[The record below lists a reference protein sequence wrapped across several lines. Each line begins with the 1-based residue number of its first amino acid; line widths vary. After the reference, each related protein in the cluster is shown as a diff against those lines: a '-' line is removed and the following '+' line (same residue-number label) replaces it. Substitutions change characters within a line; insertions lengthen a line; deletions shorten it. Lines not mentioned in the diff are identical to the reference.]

1 MNKLNE
7 LPNLTEL
14 SYRSIK
20 QSILNGTVERSTRL
34 TEEYFASQLG
44 ISKSPVREALNRL
57 EAEGLIRIEPRRGVY
72 VRDFS
77 PQEIQDLYDL
87 RVVLE
92 LHSIAAAD
100 ITPLL
105 LAALLESIAR
115 TKEILIEGDK
125 GKHIEEDFLFH
136 RTIAEATGNAEFC
149 RIFENVQ
156 QKTLLC
162 RYKSYELSAT
172 TSPLAHK
179 KIYQALKLGDK
190 KTAQTAMQQHIVFV
204 RDKLLKG

>member
-14 SYRSIK
+14 SYRSIR
-20 QSILNGTVERSTRL
+20 QSILNGSIERSTRL

-77 PQEIQDLYDL
+77 PKEIQDLYDV

-100 ITPLL
+100 ITPEMLNL
-105 LAALLESIAR
+105 LLESTAR
-115 TKEILIEGDK
+115 TKEILTEGDK
-125 GKHIEEDFLFH
+125 AKHIEEDFLFH
-136 RTIAEATGNAEFC
+136 RTIAEATGNIEFC

-179 KIYQALKLGDK
+179 KIYQALKIGDK
-190 KTAQTAMQQHIVFV
+190 KAAQAAMRKHIIFV
-204 RDKLLKG
+204 RDKLLKS